1 MTLTFAY
8 AMLIASIFSDIGAA
22 ADYCERAMFA
32 FDRALMPGFSLNG
45 TCRLD
50 FDRVENRPLFLA
62 LHREV
67 TYVQLTRRACY
78 IYAHHAACLI
88 LLQPSC
94 KARFVAN
101 SIWLRQDSALA

>member
-1 MTLTFAY
+1 MQNSPLKMIVST
-8 AMLIASIFSDIGAA
+8 DIGAA

-45 TCRLD
+45 ACRLD

-67 TYVQLTRRACY
+67 TLVCPNTERQM
-78 IYAHHAACLI
+78 
-88 LLQPSC
+88 
-94 KARFVAN
+94 VAITPF
-101 SIWLRQDSALA
+101 S